1 LTGFL
6 IDTNVV
12 SMLAPSTLEAPAV
25 FLQWL
30 DRQDT
35 DGKIFLSVVTIHEI
49 QKGISLLEHKGATAK
64 ASALTAWLNGLISA
78 YDDKILAFDAQGAEA
93 AGRLEAKAL
102 SAGHDPGMADAV
114 IAGTALAHNLVV
126 ITRNIKDFSPFG
138 ISVLSPDEASLR
150 IDLS

>member
-12 SMLAPSTLEAPAV
+12 SMLAPSKLEAPAD

-126 ITRNIKDFSPFG
+126 ITRNFKDFSPFG

-150 IDLS
+150 IDPY